1 VPNYL
6 YLLRATSP
14 LPGHISCRLYRI
26 TTPTQPPTPG
36 TAHHVF
42 LRLRSQHAEGPW
54 PLVQCAW
61 FRPARRLC
69 CARWRGSQCRCV
81 RRDVSHLQLLAYPTC
96 SIDFEETYDG
106 LGDQLDDEADDLNDD
121 TFGGEQSVGKHFD
134 FAGQTSMVA
143 NTLQEE
149 QMVYQARQRVPQ
161 YQHPN
166 QQQQYQRPPVPQ
178 ASKPTRSGYE
188 SYKDPE
194 YIPQLEARADIW
206 GLKPKQ
212 PVAQRQPSPQPAPT
226 RKVMSMEEVEAMMRA
241 QSMGNDPRA
250 TPPVQQQ
257 GLPPG
262 FPGYPPPQHYQQQQ
276 QFPHGQPPFQGM
288 PGGMPGHQGGM
299 PGQFAP
305 QILQRPQQQQHQMPQ
320 PQQAPPRQQQQI
332 RAELPD
338 QPVRSQPPQ
347 QPTILQRQQRPQSN
361 EPNAQQQQRQA
372 PPQAQAQGPPTQPRQ
387 ILQNPNRL
395 SGPGQPIVQAGTQ
408 GSQGPRGQAPGH
420 NRGPSFPGMV
430 ITHPEQLLQL
440 SEAERAAFLEE
451 DAKRAK
457 RNHKIALLAKDNGLM
472 TPQDKNFIT
481 RIQLQQLMTATGNL
495 DERGPEAAIAE
506 DFYYQVF
513 SQIRGAPRQNPQQ
526 PASQFAQTYLFQTN
540 NRFGARRNGR
550 GGDNHMQRME
560 QQIQRA
566 VEAAKAR
573 PKARQLVVEGSLG
586 KIAFSNSKT
595 PRPLLNLKRPETND
609 KLPKH
614 PKSSIADRK
623 EALRNI
629 EAVYRT
635 LMQMEDHAR
644 VMPPPIQ
651 ENSPPEAIQ
660 EHMEWRS
667 KIDALHNKLWL
678 NTRIMEPINPN
689 VPHPFISILSHAK
702 GKKAV
707 PRLFRHINEQERITV
722 VTMIVVHLD
731 ALSVVGHAIA
741 TPEEPLSAAIRE
753 EVDLF
758 AQTVTPPIHA
768 HISDSPLN
776 IVVGLLG
783 LVLDR
788 TNLHVVA
795 RSKIGLL
802 LLTILISRAELLKQS
817 APEMANEWT
826 QWTEL
831 YNRLFDVIEPVL
843 PYLFPGS
850 INDTDDMY
858 IWQFLA
864 AMGVGASPEQQQR
877 LVLGVKDRVMETVSV
892 SKALPAEMASARTA
906 NVNLFMRAIGL
917 DVELLG

>member
-1 VPNYL
+1 MSFFGFD
-6 YLLRATSP
+6 TSMP
-14 LPGHISCRLYRI
+14 HDRGHASNAPGF
-26 TTPTQPPTPG
+26 G
-36 TAHHVF
+36 
-42 LRLRSQHAEGPW
+42 QHDAFAALGGGAVEG
-54 PLVQCAW
+54 
-61 FRPARRLC
+61 
-69 CARWRGSQCRCV
+69 
-81 RRDVSHLQLLAYPTC
+81 DV
-96 SIDFEETYDG
+96 IDFEETYDG

-121 TFGGEQSVGKHFD
+121 TFGGGPATQQSVGKHFD
-134 FAGQTSMVA
+134 FAGQTSMVSS
-143 NTLQEE
+143 TLQEE
-149 QMVYQARQRVPQ
+149 QMLYQARNQVPR
-161 YQHPN
+161 
-166 QQQQYQRPPVPQ
+166 QQQQQQQAHQQQYQQQYQQRPPVPQ
-178 ASKPTRSGYE
+178 ASKPNRTGYE

-206 GLKPKQ
+206 GLKPKAPASQ
-212 PVAQRQPSPQPAPT
+212 QQQQQPSPQLAPATQQAPPS
-226 RKVMSMEEVEAMMRA
+226 RKVMSMEEVEAMMRV
-241 QSMGNDPRA
+241 QSIGNDPRA
-250 TPPVQQQ
+250 TPPVQHVQHVPQ
-257 GLPPG
+257 G
-262 FPGYPPPQHYQQQQ
+262 FPGYPQQQYQQQQQQ
-276 QFPHGQPPFQGM
+276 QFPHGQQQYPGM
-288 PGGMPGHQGGM
+288 PGGPM
-299 PGQFAP
+299 PGQYAP
-305 QILQRPQQQQHQMPQ
+305 QILQRPQQQQHSP
-320 PQQAPPRQQQQI
+320 QI

-338 QPVRSQPPQ
+338 QPIRSQPPQ
-347 QPTILQRQQRPQSN
+347 QPTILQRQRPQSN
-361 EPNAQQQQRQA
+361 EHVAQQQRQG
-372 PPQAQAQGPPTQPRQ
+372 PPQAQAQGPSGQPRH

-395 SGPGQPIVQAGTQ
+395 SGQGQPMVQTGPQAG
-408 GSQGPRGQAPGH
+408 RGQPAAH

-495 DERGPEAAIAE
+495 EERGPEAAIAE

-513 SQIRGAPRQNPQQ
+513 SQIRGAPRHNPQQ

-540 NRFGARRNGR
+540 NRFGARRQGR

-609 KLPKH
+609 KLPKSH
-614 PKSSIADRK
+614 KSSIADRK

-629 EAVYRT
+629 EAVYRS
-635 LMQMEDHAR
+635 LMQMEDHERA
-644 VMPPPIQ
+644 MPPPIQ
-651 ENSPPEAIQ
+651 EGSPPEAIQ
-660 EHMEWRS
+660 AHMEWRS
-667 KIDALHNKLWL
+667 KIDVLHEQLWS
-678 NTRIMEPINPN
+678 NTKIMEPINPSA
-689 VPHPFISILSHAK
+689 PHPFISILSHAK
-702 GKKAV
+702 GKKV
-707 PRLFRHINEQERITV
+707 IPRLFRHINEQERITV

-741 TPEEPLSAAIRE
+741 TPDEPLSAAIRE

-758 AQTVTPPIHA
+758 SQTVMSPIHA
-768 HISDSPLN
+768 HISDAPLN
-776 IVVGLLG
+776 IVIGLLG

-795 RSKIGLL
+795 RSKIGLT
-802 LLTILISRAELLKQS
+802 LLTFLISRAELLKQS
-817 APEMANEWT
+817 APEMVTDWQ
-826 QWTEL
+826 QWTNL

-877 LVLGVKDRVMETVSV
+877 LVLGVKDRVMETVAV
-892 SKALPAEMASARTA
+892 SKALPADMASARTS

>member
-1 VPNYL
+1 MSFFGFDTN
-6 YLLRATSP
+6 
-14 LPGHISCRLYRI
+14 LPRDRGHASNA
-26 TTPTQPPTPG
+26 PG
-36 TAHHVF
+36 F
-42 LRLRSQHAEGPW
+42 GQHDAFAALGGG
-54 PLVQCAW
+54 A
-61 FRPARRLC
+61 ADD
-69 CARWRGSQCRCV
+69 
-81 RRDVSHLQLLAYPTC
+81 DV
-96 SIDFEETYDG
+96 IDFEETYDG
-106 LGDQLDDEADDLNDD
+106 LGDQLDDDADDLNDD
-121 TFGGEQSVGKHFD
+121 TFGGGPATQQSVGKHFD
-134 FAGQTSMVA
+134 FAGQTSMVSS
-143 NTLQEE
+143 TLQEE
-149 QMVYQARQRVPQ
+149 QMLYQARQKYP
-161 YQHPN
+161 
-166 QQQQYQRPPVPQ
+166 QQQQYQQQQQQPQQYQQRPPVPQ
-178 ASKPTRSGYE
+178 ASKPNRTGYE

-212 PVAQRQPSPQPAPT
+212 PAAQRQPSPQPPAASQQPAPT
-226 RKVMSMEEVEAMMRA
+226 RKAMSMEEVEAMMRA
-241 QSMGNDPRA
+241 QSIG
-250 TPPVQQQ
+250 TPPVQQAP
-257 GLPPG
+257 PPG
-262 FPGYPPPQHYQQQQ
+262 FPGYAQQQQ
-276 QFPHGQPPFQGM
+276 YPQQHFPQQQPQYPGM
-288 PGGMPGHQGGM
+288 PAGGM

-305 QILQRPQQQQHQMPQ
+305 QILQRPQQQQQ
-320 PQQAPPRQQQQI
+320 PVRQQQQQQQQQQA

-347 QPTILQRQQRPQSN
+347 QPTILQRQRPQSN
-361 EPNAQQQQRQA
+361 EPGAQQQRQA
-372 PPQAQAQGPPTQPRQ
+372 PSQAQAQGPPTQPRQ

-395 SGPGQPIVQAGTQ
+395 SGQGQPMVQNPQQGPQAG
-408 GSQGPRGQAPGH
+408 RGIPAGH

-495 DERGPEAAIAE
+495 EERGPEAAIAE

-513 SQIRGAPRQNPQQ
+513 TQIRGAPRQNPQQ

-540 NRFGARRNGR
+540 NRFGNRRQGR

-595 PRPLLNLKRPETND
+595 PRPLLNLKRTENND
-609 KLPKH
+609 KLPKNH
-614 PKSSIADRK
+614 KSSIADRK

-629 EAVYRT
+629 EAVYKT
-635 LMQMEDHAR
+635 LMQMEDHERA
-644 VMPPPIQ
+644 MPPPIQ
-651 ENSPPEAIQ
+651 EGSPPEAIQ
-660 EHMEWRS
+660 AHMEWRS
-667 KIDALHNKLWL
+667 KIEALHQQLWL
-678 NTRIMEPINPN
+678 NTKIMEPINPST
-689 VPHPFISILSHAK
+689 PHPFISILSHAK
-702 GKKAV
+702 GKKV
-707 PRLFRHINEQERITV
+707 IPRLFRHINEQERITV

-758 AQTVTPPIHA
+758 SQTVMSPIHA
-768 HISDSPLN
+768 HISEAPLN
-776 IVVGLLG
+776 IVIGLLG

-795 RSKIGLL
+795 RSRIGLT
-802 LLTILISRAELLKQS
+802 LLTFLISRAELLKQS
-817 APEMANEWT
+817 APEMVTDWQ
-826 QWTEL
+826 QWTGL

-892 SKALPAEMASARTA
+892 SKALPADMASARTA

>member
-1 VPNYL
+1 MSFFGFDTN
-6 YLLRATSP
+6 
-14 LPGHISCRLYRI
+14 LPRDRGHASNA
-26 TTPTQPPTPG
+26 PG
-36 TAHHVF
+36 F
-42 LRLRSQHAEGPW
+42 GQHDAFAALGGG
-54 PLVQCAW
+54 A
-61 FRPARRLC
+61 ADD
-69 CARWRGSQCRCV
+69 
-81 RRDVSHLQLLAYPTC
+81 DV
-96 SIDFEETYDG
+96 IDFEETYDG
-106 LGDQLDDEADDLNDD
+106 LGDQLDDDADDLNDD
-121 TFGGEQSVGKHFD
+121 TFGGGPATQQSVGKHFD
-134 FAGQTSMVA
+134 FAGQTSMVSS
-143 NTLQEE
+143 TLQEE
-149 QMVYQARQRVPQ
+149 QMLYQARQKYP
-161 YQHPN
+161 
-166 QQQQYQRPPVPQ
+166 QQQQYQQQHQQPQQYQQRPPVPQ
-178 ASKPTRSGYE
+178 ASKPNRTGYE

-212 PVAQRQPSPQPAPT
+212 PAAQRQPSPQPPAASQQPAPT
-226 RKVMSMEEVEAMMRA
+226 RKAMSMEEVEAMMRA
-241 QSMGNDPRA
+241 QSIG
-250 TPPVQQQ
+250 TPPVQQAP
-257 GLPPG
+257 PPG
-262 FPGYPPPQHYQQQQ
+262 FPGYAQQQQ
-276 QFPHGQPPFQGM
+276 YPQQHFPQQQPQYPGM
-288 PGGMPGHQGGM
+288 PAGGM

-305 QILQRPQQQQHQMPQ
+305 QILQRPQQQQQ
-320 PQQAPPRQQQQI
+320 PVRQQQQQQQQQQA

-347 QPTILQRQQRPQSN
+347 QPTILQRQRPQSN
-361 EPNAQQQQRQA
+361 EPSAQQQRQA
-372 PPQAQAQGPPTQPRQ
+372 PSQAQAQGPPTQPRQ

-395 SGPGQPIVQAGTQ
+395 SGQGQPMVQNPQQGPQAG
-408 GSQGPRGQAPGH
+408 RGIPAGH
-420 NRGPSFPGMV
+420 NRVPSFPGMV

-495 DERGPEAAIAE
+495 EERGPEAAIAE

-513 SQIRGAPRQNPQQ
+513 TQIRGAPRQNPQQ

-540 NRFGARRNGR
+540 NRFGNRRQGR

-595 PRPLLNLKRPETND
+595 PRPLLNLKRTENND
-609 KLPKH
+609 KLPKNH
-614 PKSSIADRK
+614 KSSIADRK

-629 EAVYRT
+629 EAVYKT
-635 LMQMEDHAR
+635 LMQMEDHERA
-644 VMPPPIQ
+644 MPPPIQ
-651 ENSPPEAIQ
+651 EGSPPEAIQ
-660 EHMEWRS
+660 AHMEWRS
-667 KIDALHNKLWL
+667 KIEALHQQLWL
-678 NTRIMEPINPN
+678 NTKIMEPINPST
-689 VPHPFISILSHAK
+689 PHPFISILSHAK
-702 GKKAV
+702 GKKV
-707 PRLFRHINEQERITV
+707 IPRLFRHINEQERITV

-758 AQTVTPPIHA
+758 SQTVMSPIHA
-768 HISDSPLN
+768 HISEAPLN
-776 IVVGLLG
+776 IVIGLLG

-795 RSKIGLL
+795 RSRIGLT
-802 LLTILISRAELLKQS
+802 LLTFLISRAELLKQS
-817 APEMANEWT
+817 APEMVTDWQ
-826 QWTEL
+826 QWTGL

-892 SKALPAEMASARTA
+892 SKALPADMASARTA

>member
-1 VPNYL
+1 MSFFGFD
-6 YLLRATSP
+6 AT
-14 LPGHISCRLYRI
+14 LPRDSGHSRNA
-26 TTPTQPPTPG
+26 PG
-36 TAHHVF
+36 F
-42 LRLRSQHAEGPW
+42 GQHDAFAG
-54 PLVQCAW
+54 LGGGA
-61 FRPARRLC
+61 ADDD
-69 CARWRGSQCRCV
+69 A
-81 RRDVSHLQLLAYPTC
+81 
-96 SIDFEETYDG
+96 IDFEETYDG
-106 LGDQLDDEADDLNDD
+106 LGNQLDDIDDVLNDD
-121 TFGGEQSVGKHFD
+121 TFGDGPATQQSIGKDFD
-134 FAGQTSMVA
+134 FAGQTSMIS

-149 QMVYQARQRVPQ
+149 QMLYQARQQPFQ
-161 YQHPN
+161 
-166 QQQQYQRPPVPQ
+166 QRPPVPH
-178 ASKPTRSGYE
+178 ASKPNRSGYE

-212 PVAQRQPSPQPAPT
+212 PAAQRQPEPWPPAIAPQPAQS
-226 RKVMSMEEVEAMMRA
+226 RKMMSLDEVEAMMRA
-241 QSMGNDPRA
+241 QSIG
-250 TPPVQQQ
+250 TPPAQQT
-257 GLPPG
+257 LPPG
-262 FPGYPPPQHYQQQQ
+262 LPAQFRQQQQ
-276 QFPHGQPPFQGM
+276 QFPHGQPPYPGM
-288 PGGMPGHQGGM
+288 PGGPPG
-299 PGQFAP
+299 PFAP
-305 QILQRPQQQQHQMPQ
+305 QILQRPQQQQ
-320 PQQAPPRQQQQI
+320 QQGPPRQQQRQQQQQQV
-332 RAELPD
+332 RAELPG
-338 QPVRSQPPQ
+338 QSIPNQPPQ
-347 QPTILQRQQRPQSN
+347 HPTILQRQRPQSN
-361 EPNAQQQQRQA
+361 EPSAQQQRQP
-372 PPQAQAQGPPTQPRQ
+372 PPQAQGQGQGQGPPSQPRQ

-395 SGPGQPIVQAGTQ
+395 SGQGQPMAQPAPQ
-408 GSQGPRGQAPGH
+408 SNRGQVPGH
-420 NRGPSFPGMV
+420 SRGPSYPGMV

-495 DERGPEAAIAE
+495 DEKGPEAAIAE

-526 PASQFAQTYLFQTN
+526 PANQFAQTYLFQTN
-540 NRFGARRNGR
+540 NRFGTRRHGR

-614 PKSSIADRK
+614 HKSSIADRK

-629 EAVYRT
+629 EAVYVT
-635 LMQMEDHAR
+635 LMQMEDHERAL
-644 VMPPPIQ
+644 PPPIR

-660 EHMEWRS
+660 AHMEWRS
-667 KIDALHNKLWL
+667 KIEALHKQLWQ
-678 NTRIMEPINPN
+678 NTKIMEPINPHATT
-689 VPHPFISILSHAK
+689 PHPFVSILAHAK
-702 GKKAV
+702 GKKAI
-707 PRLFRHINEQERITV
+707 PRLFRHIDEQERITV
-722 VTMIVVHLD
+722 VTMIAVHLD
-731 ALSVVGHAIA
+731 GLSVVGHAIA

-753 EVDLF
+753 EVELF
-758 AQTVTPPIHA
+758 TQTVLPPLSA
-768 HISDSPLN
+768 HISEAPLN
-776 IVVGLLG
+776 IVIGLLG
-783 LVLDR
+783 LILDR
-788 TNLHVVA
+788 TNLHVAA
-795 RSKIGLL
+795 RSRIGLS

-817 APEMANEWT
+817 APEMVTDWE

-831 YNRLFDVIEPVL
+831 YNRLFDTIEPVL
-843 PYLFPGS
+843 AVLFPGT
-850 INDTDDMY
+850 INDTDDIY

-892 SKALPAEMASARTA
+892 SKALPADMASARLA

>member
-1 VPNYL
+1 MSFFAFN
-6 YLLRATSP
+6 AN
-14 LPGHISCRLYRI
+14 LPRGQGHSANA
-26 TTPTQPPTPG
+26 PG
-36 TAHHVF
+36 F
-42 LRLRSQHAEGPW
+42 SQHDAFAG
-54 PLVQCAW
+54 LGGGAGD
-61 FRPARRLC
+61 A
-69 CARWRGSQCRCV
+69 
-81 RRDVSHLQLLAYPTC
+81 DV
-96 SIDFEETYDG
+96 IDFEETYDG
-106 LGDQLDDEADDLNDD
+106 LGDQLDDDADDLNDD
-121 TFGGEQSVGKHFD
+121 TFGGGPARKDFD
-134 FAGQTSMVA
+134 FAGQTSKIQ

-149 QMVYQARQRVPQ
+149 QMLYQARQKPSQ
-161 YQHPN
+161 
-166 QQQQYQRPPVPQ
+166 QRPPIPQ
-178 ASKPTRSGYE
+178 ASKPNRSGYE

-206 GLKPKQ
+206 GLKPKL
-212 PVAQRQPSPQPAPT
+212 PVPHRQPSPQPMVASHQPAPA
-226 RKVMSMEEVEAMMRA
+226 RKAMSMEEVEAMMRA
-241 QSMGNDPRA
+241 QSI
-250 TPPVQQQ
+250 PPVQQA
-257 GLPPG
+257 PTPG
-262 FPGYPPPQHYQQQQ
+262 FPAYGHPQQQHHP
-276 QFPHGQPPFQGM
+276 QFPHGQPPYPGM
-288 PGGMPGHQGGM
+288 PGGGM

-305 QILQRPQQQQHQMPQ
+305 QILQRPQQQQ
-320 PQQAPPRQQQQI
+320 QQQV

-338 QPVRSQPPQ
+338 QPVRSQPLQ
-347 QPTILQRQQRPQSN
+347 QPTILQRQQQRPQSN
-361 EPNAQQQQRQA
+361 EPNAPQQRQA
-372 PPQAQAQGPPTQPRQ
+372 PPQAQPQGPPSQPRQ

-395 SGPGQPIVQAGTQ
+395 SGHGQPMAQTGP
-408 GSQGPRGQAPGH
+408 QGPRGQTPGH

-430 ITHPEQLLQL
+430 ITHPDQLLQL
-440 SEAERAAFLEE
+440 SEGERAAFLEE

-540 NRFGARRNGR
+540 NRFGARRGR

-573 PKARQLVVEGSLG
+573 PKARQLVVQGSLG

-609 KLPKH
+609 KLQKLH
-614 PKSSIADRK
+614 KSSIADRK

-635 LMQMEDHAR
+635 LMQMEDHER
-644 VMPPPIQ
+644 VLPPPIH

-660 EHMEWRS
+660 AHMEWRS
-667 KIDALHNKLWL
+667 KIEALHRQLWL
-678 NTRIMEPINPN
+678 NTKIMEPINPN
-689 VPHPFISILSHAK
+689 TPHPFISVLSHAK
-702 GKKAV
+702 GKKV
-707 PRLFRHINEQERITV
+707 IPRLFRHIDEQERITV

-758 AQTVTPPIHA
+758 AQTVTPPIST
-768 HISDSPLN
+768 HIADSPLN
-776 IVVGLLG
+776 IIVGLLG
-783 LVLDR
+783 LILDR

-795 RSKIGLL
+795 RSKIGLM
-802 LLTILISRAELLKQS
+802 LLTIIVSRAELLKQS
-817 APEMANEWT
+817 APELVTDWQ

-831 YNRLFDVIEPVL
+831 YNRLFDVVEPVL
-843 PYLFPGS
+843 PFLFPGS

>member
-1 VPNYL
+1 MSF
-6 YLLRATSP
+6 A
-14 LPGHISCRLYRI
+14 
-26 TTPTQPPTPG
+26 
-36 TAHHVF
+36 
-42 LRLRSQHAEGPW
+42 
-54 PLVQCAW
+54 
-61 FRPARRLC
+61 PAP
-69 CARWRGSQCRCV
+69 AN
-81 RRDVSHLQLLAYPTC
+81 LAA

-106 LGDQLDDEADDLNDD
+106 LGNQLDEADDDLNDD
-121 TFGGEQSVGKHFD
+121 TFGAGPVTQQSVGKDFD
-134 FAGQTSMVA
+134 FAGQTSKMA

-149 QMVYQARQRVPQ
+149 QMLYQARMQPSHQKAPLSRV
-161 YQHPN
+161 
-166 QQQQYQRPPVPQ
+166 
-178 ASKPTRSGYE
+178 SKPARTGYE

-212 PVAQRQPSPQPAPT
+212 TAAQKTPEPQYMEPAQQSAPAA
-226 RKVMSMEEVEAMMRA
+226 RKLMSLEEVEAMMRT
-241 QSMGNDPRA
+241 QSAG
-250 TPPVQQQ
+250 TPPAQHAQPQPPMHHMPHQQQ
-257 GLPPG
+257 MQ
-262 FPGYPPPQHYQQQQ
+262 Y
-276 QFPHGQPPFQGM
+276 GQPPYPGM
-288 PGGMPGHQGGM
+288 PSGMPPGGQ
-299 PGQFAP
+299 GQFAP
-305 QILQRPQQQQHQMPQ
+305 QILQRPQQQPPQ
-320 PQQAPPRQQQQI
+320 PRQHQQQQFH
-332 RAELPD
+332 AELPG
-338 QPVRSQPPQ
+338 QPVQSQPPQ
-347 QPTILQRQQRPQSN
+347 QPTILQRQRPHQN
-361 EPNAQQQQRQA
+361 EQGPQHPRKAQQ
-372 PPQAQAQGPPTQPRQ
+372 QAQAQGMPPQPRQ

-395 SGPGQPIVQAGTQ
+395 AGQGQPMAQ
-408 GSQGPRGQAPGH
+408 GSPRNQPPMH

-430 ITHPEQLLQL
+430 IPHPEQLLHL
-440 SEAERAAFLEE
+440 SDADRAAFLEE

-495 DERGPEAAIAE
+495 DEKGPEAAIAE

-526 PASQFAQTYLFQTN
+526 PANQFAQTYLFQTN
-540 NRFGARRNGR
+540 NRFGSRRNAR

-595 PRPLLNLKRPETND
+595 PRPLLNLKRPEHHD
-609 KLPKH
+609 KGGKNA
-614 PKSSIADRK
+614 KSSVADRK
-623 EALRNI
+623 AALRNI
-629 EAVYRT
+629 EAVYLT
-635 LMQMEDHAR
+635 LMKMEDHER
-644 VMPPPIQ
+644 VLPPPVH

-660 EHMEWRS
+660 AHMEWRS
-667 KIDALHNKLWL
+667 KLEILHKQLWL
-678 NTRIMEPINPN
+678 STKIMEPINPQYVHKLQDKISSVTN
-689 VPHPFISILSHAK
+689 LMFRATNPHPFISILSHAK
-702 GKKAV
+702 GKKAI
-707 PRLFRHINEQERITV
+707 PRLFRHIDEQERITV

-731 ALSVVGHAIA
+731 GLSVVSHAIA
-741 TPEEPLSAAIRE
+741 TPEEPLSPAIRE
-753 EVDLF
+753 EIELF
-758 AQTVTPPIHA
+758 SQTVTPPLYA
-768 HISDSPLN
+768 HISESPLN
-776 IVVGLLG
+776 IIIGLLG

-788 TNLHVVA
+788 TNLHIVA
-795 RSKIGLL
+795 RSKIGLT

-817 APEMANEWT
+817 APEMVTDWE

-831 YNRLFDVIEPVL
+831 YNRLFDTIEPVL
-843 PYLFPGS
+843 PVIFPGS

-892 SKALPAEMASARTA
+892 SKALPADMASARLS

>member
-1 VPNYL
+1 MSFFGFDTN
-6 YLLRATSP
+6 
-14 LPGHISCRLYRI
+14 LPRDRGHASNA
-26 TTPTQPPTPG
+26 PG
-36 TAHHVF
+36 F
-42 LRLRSQHAEGPW
+42 GQHDAFAALGGG
-54 PLVQCAW
+54 A
-61 FRPARRLC
+61 ADD
-69 CARWRGSQCRCV
+69 
-81 RRDVSHLQLLAYPTC
+81 DV
-96 SIDFEETYDG
+96 IDFEETYDG
-106 LGDQLDDEADDLNDD
+106 LGDQLDDDADDLNDD
-121 TFGGEQSVGKHFD
+121 TFGGGPATQQSVGKHFD
-134 FAGQTSMVA
+134 FAGQTSMVSS
-143 NTLQEE
+143 TLQEE
-149 QMVYQARQRVPQ
+149 QMLYQARQKYP
-161 YQHPN
+161 
-166 QQQQYQRPPVPQ
+166 QQQQYQQQQQQPQQYQQRPPVPQ
-178 ASKPTRSGYE
+178 ASKPNRTGYE

-212 PVAQRQPSPQPAPT
+212 PAAQRQPSPQPPAASQQPAPT
-226 RKVMSMEEVEAMMRA
+226 RKAMSMEEA
-241 QSMGNDPRA
+241 P
-250 TPPVQQQ
+250 
-257 GLPPG
+257 PPG
-262 FPGYPPPQHYQQQQ
+262 FPGYAQQQQ
-276 QFPHGQPPFQGM
+276 YPQQHFPQQQPQYPGM
-288 PGGMPGHQGGM
+288 PAGGM

-305 QILQRPQQQQHQMPQ
+305 QILQRPQQQQQ
-320 PQQAPPRQQQQI
+320 PVRQQQQQQA

-347 QPTILQRQQRPQSN
+347 QPTILQRQRPQSN
-361 EPNAQQQQRQA
+361 EPGAQQQRQA
-372 PPQAQAQGPPTQPRQ
+372 PSQAQAQGPPTQPRQ

-395 SGPGQPIVQAGTQ
+395 SGQGQPMVQNPQQGPQAG
-408 GSQGPRGQAPGH
+408 RGIPAGH

-495 DERGPEAAIAE
+495 EERGPEAAIAE

-513 SQIRGAPRQNPQQ
+513 TQIR
-526 PASQFAQTYLFQTN
+526 TYLFQTN
-540 NRFGARRNGR
+540 NRFGNRRQGR

-595 PRPLLNLKRPETND
+595 PRPLLNLKRTENND
-609 KLPKH
+609 KLPKNH
-614 PKSSIADRK
+614 KSSIADRK

-629 EAVYRT
+629 EAVYKT
-635 LMQMEDHAR
+635 LMQMEDHERA
-644 VMPPPIQ
+644 MPPPIQ
-651 ENSPPEAIQ
+651 EGSPPEAIQ
-660 EHMEWRS
+660 AHMEWRS
-667 KIDALHNKLWL
+667 KIEALHQQLWL
-678 NTRIMEPINPN
+678 NTKIMEPINPST
-689 VPHPFISILSHAK
+689 PHPFISILSHAK
-702 GKKAV
+702 GKKV
-707 PRLFRHINEQERITV
+707 IPRLFRHINEQERITV

-758 AQTVTPPIHA
+758 SQTVMSPIHA
-768 HISDSPLN
+768 HISEAPLN
-776 IVVGLLG
+776 IVIGLLG

-795 RSKIGLL
+795 RSRIGLT
-802 LLTILISRAELLKQS
+802 LLTFLISRAELLKQS
-817 APEMANEWT
+817 APEMVTDWQ
-826 QWTEL
+826 QWTGL

-892 SKALPAEMASARTA
+892 SKALPADMASARTA

>member
-1 VPNYL
+1 
-6 YLLRATSP
+6 
-14 LPGHISCRLYRI
+14 
-26 TTPTQPPTPG
+26 
-36 TAHHVF
+36 
-42 LRLRSQHAEGPW
+42 
-54 PLVQCAW
+54 
-61 FRPARRLC
+61 
-69 CARWRGSQCRCV
+69 
-81 RRDVSHLQLLAYPTC
+81 
-96 SIDFEETYDG
+96 
-106 LGDQLDDEADDLNDD
+106 
-121 TFGGEQSVGKHFD
+121 
-134 FAGQTSMVA
+134 
-143 NTLQEE
+143 
-149 QMVYQARQRVPQ
+149 
-161 YQHPN
+161 
-166 QQQQYQRPPVPQ
+166 
-178 ASKPTRSGYE
+178 
-188 SYKDPE
+188 
-194 YIPQLEARADIW
+194 
-206 GLKPKQ
+206 
-212 PVAQRQPSPQPAPT
+212 
-226 RKVMSMEEVEAMMRA
+226 
-241 QSMGNDPRA
+241 
-250 TPPVQQQ
+250 
-257 GLPPG
+257 
-262 FPGYPPPQHYQQQQ
+262 
-276 QFPHGQPPFQGM
+276 
-288 PGGMPGHQGGM
+288 
-299 PGQFAP
+299 
-305 QILQRPQQQQHQMPQ
+305 
-320 PQQAPPRQQQQI
+320 
-332 RAELPD
+332 
-338 QPVRSQPPQ
+338 
-347 QPTILQRQQRPQSN
+347 
-361 EPNAQQQQRQA
+361 
-372 PPQAQAQGPPTQPRQ
+372 
-387 ILQNPNRL
+387 
-395 SGPGQPIVQAGTQ
+395 
-408 GSQGPRGQAPGH
+408 
-420 NRGPSFPGMV
+420 MV

-457 RNHKIALLAKDNGLM
+457 RNHKISLLAKDNGLM

-495 DERGPEAAIAE
+495 EERGPEAAIAE

-513 SQIRGAPRQNPQQ
+513 TQIRGAPRQNPQQ

-540 NRFGARRNGR
+540 NRFGNRRQGR

-609 KLPKH
+609 KLPKNH
-614 PKSSIADRK
+614 KSSIADRK

-629 EAVYRT
+629 EAVYKT
-635 LMQMEDHAR
+635 LMQMEDHERA
-644 VMPPPIQ
+644 MPPPIQ
-651 ENSPPEAIQ
+651 ESSPPEAIQ
-660 EHMEWRS
+660 AHMEWRS
-667 KIDALHNKLWL
+667 KIEALHKQLWL
-678 NTRIMEPINPN
+678 NTKIMEPIDPRYVFMSNQASSLLTGTST
-689 VPHPFISILSHAK
+689 PHPFISILSHAK
-702 GKKAV
+702 GKKV
-707 PRLFRHINEQERITV
+707 IPRLFRHINEQERITV

-758 AQTVTPPIHA
+758 SQTVMSPIHA
-768 HISDSPLN
+768 HISEAPLN
-776 IVVGLLG
+776 IVIGLLG

-795 RSKIGLL
+795 RSRIGLT
-802 LLTILISRAELLKQS
+802 LLTFLISRAELLKQS
-817 APEMANEWT
+817 APEMVSDWQ
-826 QWTEL
+826 QWTVL

>member
-1 VPNYL
+1 MSFFGFDTN
-6 YLLRATSP
+6 
-14 LPGHISCRLYRI
+14 LPRDRGHASNA
-26 TTPTQPPTPG
+26 PG
-36 TAHHVF
+36 F
-42 LRLRSQHAEGPW
+42 GQHDAFAALGGG
-54 PLVQCAW
+54 A
-61 FRPARRLC
+61 ADD
-69 CARWRGSQCRCV
+69 
-81 RRDVSHLQLLAYPTC
+81 DV
-96 SIDFEETYDG
+96 IDFEETYDG
-106 LGDQLDDEADDLNDD
+106 LGDQLDDDADDLNDD
-121 TFGGEQSVGKHFD
+121 TFGGGPATQQSVGKHFD
-134 FAGQTSMVA
+134 FAGQTSMVSS
-143 NTLQEE
+143 TLQEE
-149 QMVYQARQRVPQ
+149 QMLYQARQKYP
-161 YQHPN
+161 
-166 QQQQYQRPPVPQ
+166 QQQQYQQQQQQPQQYQQRPPVPQ
-178 ASKPTRSGYE
+178 ASKPNRTGYE

-212 PVAQRQPSPQPAPT
+212 PAAQRQPSPQPPAASQQPAPT
-226 RKVMSMEEVEAMMRA
+226 RKAMSMEEVEAMMRA
-241 QSMGNDPRA
+241 QSIG
-250 TPPVQQQ
+250 TPPVQQAP
-257 GLPPG
+257 PPG
-262 FPGYPPPQHYQQQQ
+262 FPGYAQQQQ
-276 QFPHGQPPFQGM
+276 YPQQHFPQQQPQYPGM
-288 PGGMPGHQGGM
+288 PAGGMPAGGM

-305 QILQRPQQQQHQMPQ
+305 QILQRPQQQQQ
-320 PQQAPPRQQQQI
+320 PVRQQQQQA

-347 QPTILQRQQRPQSN
+347 QPTILQRQRPQSN
-361 EPNAQQQQRQA
+361 EPGAQQQRQA
-372 PPQAQAQGPPTQPRQ
+372 PSQAQAQGPPTQPRQ

-395 SGPGQPIVQAGTQ
+395 SGQGQPMVQNPQQGPQAG
-408 GSQGPRGQAPGH
+408 RGIPAGH

-495 DERGPEAAIAE
+495 EERGPEAAIAE

-513 SQIRGAPRQNPQQ
+513 TQIRGAPRQNPQQ

-540 NRFGARRNGR
+540 NRFGNRRQGR

-595 PRPLLNLKRPETND
+595 PRPLLNLKRTENND
-609 KLPKH
+609 KLPKNH
-614 PKSSIADRK
+614 KSSIADRK

-629 EAVYRT
+629 EAVYKT
-635 LMQMEDHAR
+635 LMQMEDHERA
-644 VMPPPIQ
+644 MPPPIQ
-651 ENSPPEAIQ
+651 EGSPPEAIQ
-660 EHMEWRS
+660 AHMEWRS
-667 KIDALHNKLWL
+667 KIEALHQQLWL
-678 NTRIMEPINPN
+678 NTKIMEPINPST
-689 VPHPFISILSHAK
+689 PHPFISILSHAK
-702 GKKAV
+702 GKKV
-707 PRLFRHINEQERITV
+707 IPRLFRHINEQERITV

-758 AQTVTPPIHA
+758 SQTVMSPIHA
-768 HISDSPLN
+768 HISEAPLN
-776 IVVGLLG
+776 IVIGLLG

-795 RSKIGLL
+795 RSRIGLT
-802 LLTILISRAELLKQS
+802 LLTFLISRAELLKQS
-817 APEMANEWT
+817 APEMVTDWQ
-826 QWTEL
+826 QWTGL

-892 SKALPAEMASARTA
+892 SKALPADMASARTA

>member
-1 VPNYL
+1 MSFFGFDTN
-6 YLLRATSP
+6 
-14 LPGHISCRLYRI
+14 LPRDRGHASNA
-26 TTPTQPPTPG
+26 PG
-36 TAHHVF
+36 F
-42 LRLRSQHAEGPW
+42 GQHDAFAALGGG
-54 PLVQCAW
+54 A
-61 FRPARRLC
+61 ADD
-69 CARWRGSQCRCV
+69 
-81 RRDVSHLQLLAYPTC
+81 DV
-96 SIDFEETYDG
+96 IDFEETYDG
-106 LGDQLDDEADDLNDD
+106 LGDQLDDDADDLNDD
-121 TFGGEQSVGKHFD
+121 TFGGGPATQQSVGKHFD
-134 FAGQTSMVA
+134 FAGQTSMVSS
-143 NTLQEE
+143 TLQEE
-149 QMVYQARQRVPQ
+149 QMLYQARQKYP
-161 YQHPN
+161 
-166 QQQQYQRPPVPQ
+166 QQQQYQQQPQQYQQRPPVPQ
-178 ASKPTRSGYE
+178 ASKPNRTGYE

-212 PVAQRQPSPQPAPT
+212 PAAQRQPSPQPAASQQPAPT
-226 RKVMSMEEVEAMMRA
+226 RKAMSMEEVEAMMRA
-241 QSMGNDPRA
+241 QSIG
-250 TPPVQQQ
+250 TPPVQQAP
-257 GLPPG
+257 LPG
-262 FPGYPPPQHYQQQQ
+262 FPGYAQQQQ
-276 QFPHGQPPFQGM
+276 YPQQHFPQQPQYP
-288 PGGMPGHQGGM
+288 GM

-305 QILQRPQQQQHQMPQ
+305 QILQRPQQQQQ
-320 PQQAPPRQQQQI
+320 PARQQQQV

-338 QPVRSQPPQ
+338 QPVRSQPQ
-347 QPTILQRQQRPQSN
+347 QPTILQRQRPQSN
-361 EPNAQQQQRQA
+361 EPSAQQQRQA
-372 PPQAQAQGPPTQPRQ
+372 PSQAQAQGPPTQPRQ

-395 SGPGQPIVQAGTQ
+395 SGQGQPMVQNPQQGPQAG
-408 GSQGPRGQAPGH
+408 RGIPAGH

-430 ITHPEQLLQL
+430 ITHPEQLLHL

-495 DERGPEAAIAE
+495 EERGPEAAIAE

-513 SQIRGAPRQNPQQ
+513 TQIRGAPRQNPQQ

-540 NRFGARRNGR
+540 NRFGARRQGR

-609 KLPKH
+609 KLPKNH
-614 PKSSIADRK
+614 KSSIADRK

-629 EAVYRT
+629 EAVYKT
-635 LMQMEDHAR
+635 LMQMEDHERA
-644 VMPPPIQ
+644 MPPPIQ
-651 ENSPPEAIQ
+651 EGSPPEAIQ
-660 EHMEWRS
+660 AHMEWRS
-667 KIDALHNKLWL
+667 KIEALHQQLWL
-678 NTRIMEPINPN
+678 NTKIMEPINPST
-689 VPHPFISILSHAK
+689 PHPFISILSHAK
-702 GKKAV
+702 GKKV
-707 PRLFRHINEQERITV
+707 IPRLFRHINEQERITV

-731 ALSVVGHAIA
+731 ALAVVGHAIA

-758 AQTVTPPIHA
+758 SQTVMSPIHA
-768 HISDSPLN
+768 HISEAPLN
-776 IVVGLLG
+776 IVIGLLG

-795 RSKIGLL
+795 RSRIGLT
-802 LLTILISRAELLKQS
+802 LLTFLISRAELLKQS
-817 APEMANEWT
+817 APEMVTDWQ
-826 QWTEL
+826 QWTAL

-877 LVLGVKDRVMETVSV
+877 LVLGVKDRVMETVTV
-892 SKALPAEMASARTA
+892 SKALPADMASARTA

>member
-1 VPNYL
+1 MSFFGFDTN
-6 YLLRATSP
+6 
-14 LPGHISCRLYRI
+14 LPRDRGHASNA
-26 TTPTQPPTPG
+26 PG
-36 TAHHVF
+36 F
-42 LRLRSQHAEGPW
+42 GQHDAFAALGGG
-54 PLVQCAW
+54 A
-61 FRPARRLC
+61 ADD
-69 CARWRGSQCRCV
+69 
-81 RRDVSHLQLLAYPTC
+81 DV
-96 SIDFEETYDG
+96 IDFEETYDG
-106 LGDQLDDEADDLNDD
+106 LGDQLDDDADDLNDD
-121 TFGGEQSVGKHFD
+121 TFGGGPATQQSVGKHFD
-134 FAGQTSMVA
+134 FAGQTSMVSS
-143 NTLQEE
+143 TLQEE
-149 QMVYQARQRVPQ
+149 QMLYQARQKYP
-161 YQHPN
+161 
-166 QQQQYQRPPVPQ
+166 QQQQYQQQQQQPQQYQQRPPVPQ
-178 ASKPTRSGYE
+178 ASKPNRTGYE

-212 PVAQRQPSPQPAPT
+212 PAAQRQPSPQPPAASQQPAPT
-226 RKVMSMEEVEAMMRA
+226 RKAMSMEEVEAMMRA
-241 QSMGNDPRA
+241 QSIG
-250 TPPVQQQ
+250 TPPVQQAP
-257 GLPPG
+257 PPG
-262 FPGYPPPQHYQQQQ
+262 FPGYAQQQQ
-276 QFPHGQPPFQGM
+276 YPQQHFPQQQPQYPGM
-288 PGGMPGHQGGM
+288 PAGGM

-305 QILQRPQQQQHQMPQ
+305 QILQRPQQQQQ
-320 PQQAPPRQQQQI
+320 PVRQQQQQQA

-347 QPTILQRQQRPQSN
+347 QPTILQRQRPQSN
-361 EPNAQQQQRQA
+361 EPGAQQQRQA
-372 PPQAQAQGPPTQPRQ
+372 PSQAQAQGPPTQPRQ

-395 SGPGQPIVQAGTQ
+395 SGQGQPMVQNPQQGPQAG
-408 GSQGPRGQAPGH
+408 RGIPAGH

-495 DERGPEAAIAE
+495 EERGPEAAIAE

-513 SQIRGAPRQNPQQ
+513 TQIRGAPRQNPQQ

-540 NRFGARRNGR
+540 NRFGNRRQGR

-595 PRPLLNLKRPETND
+595 PRPLLNLKRTENND
-609 KLPKH
+609 KLPKNH
-614 PKSSIADRK
+614 KSSIADRK

-629 EAVYRT
+629 EAVYKT
-635 LMQMEDHAR
+635 LMQMEDHER

-651 ENSPPEAIQ
+651 EGSPPEAIQ
-660 EHMEWRS
+660 AHMEWRS
-667 KIDALHNKLWL
+667 KIEALHQQLWL
-678 NTRIMEPINPN
+678 NTKIMEPINPST
-689 VPHPFISILSHAK
+689 PHPFISILSHAK
-702 GKKAV
+702 GKKV
-707 PRLFRHINEQERITV
+707 IPRLFRHINEQERITV

-758 AQTVTPPIHA
+758 SQTVMSPIHA
-768 HISDSPLN
+768 HISEAPLN
-776 IVVGLLG
+776 IVIGLLG

-795 RSKIGLL
+795 RSRIGLT
-802 LLTILISRAELLKQS
+802 LLTFLISRAELLKQS
-817 APEMANEWT
+817 APEMVTDWQ
-826 QWTEL
+826 QWTGL

-892 SKALPAEMASARTA
+892 SKALPADMASARTA

>member
-1 VPNYL
+1 MSFFGFD
-6 YLLRATSP
+6 TT
-14 LPGHISCRLYRI
+14 LPRDQGHSSNA
-26 TTPTQPPTPG
+26 PG
-36 TAHHVF
+36 F
-42 LRLRSQHAEGPW
+42 GQHDAFAVLGGG
-54 PLVQCAW
+54 A
-61 FRPARRLC
+61 ADD
-69 CARWRGSQCRCV
+69 
-81 RRDVSHLQLLAYPTC
+81 DV
-96 SIDFEETYDG
+96 IDFEDTYDG
-106 LGDQLDDEADDLNDD
+106 LGDQLDDDADERNDD
-121 TFGGEQSVGKHFD
+121 TFGDGPATQQSVGKHFD

-143 NTLQEE
+143 GTIQEE
-149 QMVYQARQRVPQ
+149 QMLFHARQKIP
-161 YQHPN
+161 
-166 QQQQYQRPPVPQ
+166 QQQQQQHQHQHQHQHHQNQHQHQQYQQRPPVPQ
-178 ASKPTRSGYE
+178 ASKPNRSGYE
-188 SYKDPE
+188 SYQDPE

-212 PVAQRQPSPQPAPT
+212 PAAQRQPSPQPPTAAQQPAPT
-226 RKVMSMEEVEAMMRA
+226 RKVMSMEEVEAMMRS
-241 QSMGNDPRA
+241 QSLNNDPRA
-250 TPPVQQQ
+250 TPPVQQ
-257 GLPPG
+257 PPPQSY
-262 FPGYPPPQHYQQQQ
+262 PGYPQQQYQQQG
-276 QFPHGQPPFQGM
+276 QFPQGQPQYP
-288 PGGMPGHQGGM
+288 GMPGHI
-299 PGQFAP
+299 AP
-305 QILQRPQQQQHQMPQ
+305 QILQRPQQQQGVPQ
-320 PQQAPPRQQQQI
+320 RHQQQV

-338 QPVRSQPPQ
+338 QPVHSQSSQ
-347 QPTILQRQQRPQSN
+347 QPTILQRQRPHAN
-361 EPNAQQQQRQA
+361 EPGT
-372 PPQAQAQGPPTQPRQ
+372 PQNQIQGSPAQPRQ

-395 SGPGQPIVQAGTQ
+395 AGQGQPMQPGPQAH
-408 GSQGPRGQAPGH
+408 SAHRGQPGVH

-495 DERGPEAAIAE
+495 EERGPEAAIAE

-513 SQIRGAPRQNPQQ
+513 SQIRGAPRHNPQQ

-540 NRFGARRNGR
+540 NRFGARRHGR

-573 PKARQLVVEGSLG
+573 PKAKQLVVEGSLG

-614 PKSSIADRK
+614 PRSSIADRK
-623 EALRNI
+623 ETLRSI
-629 EAVYRT
+629 EAVYKT
-635 LMQMEDHAR
+635 LMQMEDHERA
-644 VMPPPIQ
+644 MPMPIQ

-660 EHMEWRS
+660 AHMEWRS
-667 KIDALHNKLWL
+667 RIEALHEQLWL
-678 NTRIMEPINPN
+678 NTKIMEPINPN
-689 VPHPFISILSHAK
+689 TPHPFISILSHAK
-702 GKKAV
+702 GKKVV

-731 ALSVVGHAIA
+731 ALSVVGQAIA

-758 AQTVTPPIHA
+758 SQTVMSPIHA
-768 HISDSPLN
+768 HISDAPLN
-776 IVVGLLG
+776 IVIGLLG

-795 RSKIGLL
+795 RSRIGLT
-802 LLTILISRAELLKQS
+802 LLTFLISRAELLKQS
-817 APEMANEWT
+817 APEMVTDWQ
-826 QWTEL
+826 QWTGL

-892 SKALPAEMASARTA
+892 SKALPPDMASARTA